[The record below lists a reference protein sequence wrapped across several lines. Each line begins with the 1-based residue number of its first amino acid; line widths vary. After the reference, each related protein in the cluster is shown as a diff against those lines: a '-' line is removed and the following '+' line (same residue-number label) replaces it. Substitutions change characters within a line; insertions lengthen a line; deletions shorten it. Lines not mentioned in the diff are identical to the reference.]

1 MREPAAM
8 NRIRGERTERGIA
21 LLTVLL
27 VGFALSAIALA
38 STMWILNA
46 QLVQKSGER
55 AAVLNDVA
63 VAALE
68 EGRSRITQT
77 PALYPAFGH
86 DTLDDGVTVQDANG
100 VTIPGVR
107 RWVYVG
113 PDGVTSGQY
122 GVFGTVI
129 SMVRDTFG
137 NQVVRR
143 LQINQE
149 SFAKYAYFT
158 TIEGNIV
165 FANNDQIWGPV
176 HSNDQIEV
184 HSSGATF
191 HNTVTTAAS
200 SIQGQGYG
208 TFNGGPPKLSVP
220 AIPLP
225 TTAAFTALQTRA
237 ANGGMSFPGNTL
249 GNGPGEASIRLE
261 FVALDLNADGDST
274 DSNEGF
280 VRIYQDNA
288 QPWYVTGQRTGL
300 ANGQDI
306 RRSPNCGVPIKPGVG
321 VQIGQWSAGTDAVW
335 NGAPFVRFRTVEDTN
350 PAGGRN
356 GTAQTMLTTNNAQ
369 WRCYLG
375 GDPRLRQ
382 QSWPNIITDQ
392 AAWDS
397 VVGPGVRPTTTVA
410 AGGTAGWIQ
419 RPAGIGAPAIA
430 AFTGRP
436 DANFLWPIN
445 RTYNP
450 SWEGV
455 IYVNGRVAISGV
467 INGRV
472 TLATPENI
480 VIADDIRSAID
491 PGSPQASECSTI
503 LGLFSG
509 DSVMVSDNTLN
520 TSQTVTGPGGWRTYD
535 ATPEEDI
542 HAVVLALQIFG
553 AERYN
558 TGPDDYED
566 CSVSNAG
573 RGCLQLNG
581 GIIQRQRGA
590 VGLTGGEGYI
600 KRYTYNACA
609 ASDPPPYFPTTG
621 KFARNRIYE
630 LDPRNFDVATWFAAN
645 QNN

>member
-1 MREPAAM
+1 M
-8 NRIRGERTERGIA
+8 IRMSEERSERGIA

-55 AAVLNDVA
+55 AAILNDVA

-68 EGRSRITQT
+68 EGRSRITTT

-86 DTLDDGVTVQDANG
+86 DTLDLWTTVTDANG
-100 VTIPGVR
+100 VTIPNVR
-107 RWVYVG
+107 RALYVG

-122 GVFGTVI
+122 GVFGTIIAEVK
-129 SMVRDTFG
+129 DTFG
-137 NQVVRR
+137 NRVVRR

-158 TIEGNIV
+158 TIEGDIV

-176 HSNDQIEV
+176 HSNDQIEI

-191 HNTVTTAAS
+191 HNTVSTAAAT
-200 SIQGQGYG
+200 IQGEGNG
-208 TFNGGPPKLSVP
+208 TFNGGPPKKSVP

-225 TTAAFTALQTRA
+225 TTAAFNALQVRA
-237 ANGGMSFPGNTL
+237 ANGNMSFAGNTL
-249 GNGPGEASIRLE
+249 GNGSGEASIRME

-274 DSNEGF
+274 DVNEGF
-280 VRIYQDNA
+280 VRIYQSNA
-288 QPWYVTGQRTGL
+288 RPWYVTGQRTGL

-306 RRSPNCGVPIKPGVG
+306 RRSPNCGSPVRNNNAVMA
-321 VQIGQWSAGTDAVW
+321 GQWTVANDGVW
-335 NGAPFVRFRTVEDTN
+335 NAAPPNNIRFRPVSDYN
-350 PAGGRN
+350 AGGGNN
-356 GTAQTMLTTNNAQ
+356 GQAQNMLTTNNVQ

-375 GDPRLRQ
+375 GDPRLFQ
-382 QSWPNIITDQ
+382 QTWPNINTNTAGNV
-392 AAWDS
+392 AAWAA
-397 VVGPGVRPTTTVA
+397 VVGPGIATTTVA
-410 AGGTAGWIQ
+410 AGGNEGWIR
-419 RPAGIGAPAIA
+419 RPAGITAPLGIA
-430 AFTGRP
+430 AFTNRP

-455 IYVNGRVAISGV
+455 IYVNGRVAVSGV
-467 INGRV
+467 ISGRV

-480 VIADDIRSAID
+480 IIADDIRSAVD
-491 PGSPQASECSTI
+491 PAAPQASDCATI

-509 DSVMVSDNTLN
+509 DSIVVADNTLN
-520 TSQTVTGPGGWRTYD
+520 TSQTVPGPGGWRTYD
-535 ATPEEDI
+535 ATSEEDI
-542 HAVVLALQIFG
+542 HAVLLALDIFG

-558 TGPDDYED
+558 AGPDDNED
-566 CSVSNAG
+566 CQVSDSG
-573 RGCLQLNG
+573 RGCLSLFG
-581 GIIQRQRGA
+581 GIIQRTRGA
-590 VGLTGGEGYI
+590 VGLTSGEGYI
-600 KRYTYNACA
+600 KRYSYNACA
-609 ASDPPPYFPTTG
+609 STDPPPYFPTTG
-621 KFARNRIYE
+621 RFAKNRIYE